1 MENIPHH
8 RIPSVQ
14 DFLDNLTACV
24 VFAPRT
30 AIQTLP
36 ESSKPAV
43 PMKKLLQPIAQK
55 KLTCLWIKAPTYL
68 ESLDKCS
75 QPPNEKELG
84 EIPSLRSVEDLQKN
98 RGTEYP
104 NHSPQCF

>member
-8 RIPSVQ
+8 RIPSVR

-43 PMKKLLQPIAQK
+43 PMKKLLQPIALK
-55 KLTCLWIKAPTYL
+55 KLTFEVP
-68 ESLDKCS
+68 LDKS
-75 QPPNEKELG
+75 SYLPRIPRQMQPTPK
-84 EIPSLRSVEDLQKN
+84 
-98 RGTEYP
+98 
-104 NHSPQCF
+104 